1 MKKPHQR
8 IREIEQKG
16 TSKMSS
22 VEATSLRV
30 VKGKVELCFTVL
42 ACCESF
48 VVILVYG
55 AMSYRQ
61 SLWFYGGLL
70 VILRREGC
78 VLMEKMWERE
88 LIVMKSKTHIFSF
101 FWSLNDYQESKTILF
116 PNEGKFATLVCL
128 KGRLMGLEIF
138 LKISL
143 IFCIHFSLMCEIQRY

>member
-1 MKKPHQR
+1 
-8 IREIEQKG
+8 
-16 TSKMSS
+16 
-22 VEATSLRV
+22 
-30 VKGKVELCFTVL
+30 
-42 ACCESF
+42 
-48 VVILVYG
+48 
-55 AMSYRQ
+55 MSYRQ

-143 IFCIHFSLMCEIQRY
+143 IFCIHFSLMCEIQRYYEWFQLVLEDNLLRIFSVKILNFLTILRSVFTIRVYFVFSVPCQKCVFDNLGL